1 MDSDKIIITGIGELL
16 WDILPE
22 GKQLGGA
29 PVNFAYHVSQLGFDA
44 VAVSALGTDALGDE
58 IDELLKEKKVK
69 ALISRVQ
76 YPTGTV
82 QVELDAN
89 GVPTYEIK
97 KDVAWDNIPWSNELR
112 EIARQTKAVCFGTL
126 AQRDQISRESINLF
140 LDTMP
145 GTNTYK
151 IFDINL
157 RQDFYNRET
166 IENSLTKSNVLKLN
180 DDELIALLKVFG
192 YSLHD
197 TETDC
202 RRIMKD
208 FDLEIL
214 ILTCGINGSYVFSA
228 DETSFLETPKV
239 KVADTVGAG
248 DAFTAAFCAS
258 ILSGTSIDEAH
269 KKAVEVSAFV
279 CTQNGAMP
287 HLSNK
292 VST

>member
-1 MDSDKIIITGIGELL
+1 MDSEKIIITGIGELL
-16 WDILPE
+16 WDIFPE

-29 PVNFAYHVSQLGFDA
+29 PVNFAYHVSQLGFEA

-69 ALISRVQ
+69 TQVNRVQ

-97 KDVAWDNIPWSNELR
+97 RNVAWDNIPWSNELR
-112 EIARQTKAVCFGTL
+112 EIALQTKAVCFGTL
-126 AQRDQISRESINLF
+126 AQRDQVSRECINLF
-140 LDTMP
+140 LDAMP
-145 GTNTYK
+145 DNTYK

-157 RQDFYNRET
+157 RQDFYNCET
-166 IENSLTKSNVLKLN
+166 IENSLKKSNVLKLN
-180 DDELIALLKVFG
+180 DDELIALAKVFG
-192 YSLHD
+192 YSLND

-214 ILTCGINGSYVFSA
+214 ILTCGTNGSYVFSA

-258 ILSGTSIDEAH
+258 ILEGKSISLSH

-287 HLSNK
+287 DLPAYNN
-292 VST
+292 

>member
-1 MDSDKIIITGIGELL
+1 MDREKIIITGIGELL

-58 IDELLKEKKVK
+58 IDELLKGKKVK
-69 ALISRVQ
+69 ALIRRVQ

-97 KDVAWDNIPWSNELR
+97 KNVAWDNIPWSNELR

-126 AQRDQISRESINLF
+126 AQRDKVSRESINLF

-145 GTNTYK
+145 GTKTYK

-180 DDELIALLKVFG
+180 DDELIALSKVFD

-214 ILTCGINGSYVFSA
+214 ILTCGTNGSYVFSA

-258 ILSGTSIDEAH
+258 ILSGTSIGEAH

-287 HLSNK
+287 HLSNE